1 LTVNVEGNKSL
12 REIETETER
21 ERERERNGKRK
32 KTDVHYNFNDFLIS
46 KIVSGGK
53 TRFQIRH

>member
-21 ERERERNGKRK
+21 EREREREMGRGRRQMC
-32 KTDVHYNFNDFLIS
+32 TIILMIF
-46 KIVSGGK
+46 
-53 TRFQIRH
+53 